1 LDKRQ
6 SFNGPGNVPQ
16 VGAILQSGVAM
27 SDCDDLDTPSM
38 VLPDD
43 TGGSGQHLPLNLES
57 LERWAIGEA
66 LKRTNGNKTQAAKLL
81 GVVRDTLSNKMEKYR
96 LTAKE

>member
-1 LDKRQ
+1 
-6 SFNGPGNVPQ
+6 
-16 VGAILQSGVAM
+16 M
-27 SDCDDLDTPSM
+27 SDCDDLDSPAI

-57 LERWAIGEA
+57 LEKWAIGEA

-81 GVVRDTLSNKMEKYR
+81 GVVRDTLSNKME
-96 LTAKE
+96 